1 MIESKLM
8 VTEKRGRGKK
18 WGEGNRGKGEK
29 RKRQVKDTRANRYIG
44 L

>member
-29 RKRQVKDTRANRYIG
+29 IKR
-44 L
+44 